1 MEDSKNIDCE
11 DDKKDINSLI
21 QKLAQSKDI
30 QSYGNNIMKN
40 IEENLKGINAQIKND
55 KKTYN
60 LLIRTYY
67 LNEIDKIEKD
77 LNNNN
82 EQFNNNDKL
91 TNETYLKLLS
101 YLNALLNLE
110 NLYISKIDAFN
121 SLKLQNR
128 IINIIKT
135 NFINKIEYA

>member
-30 QSYGNNIMKN
+30 QSYENNIMKN
-40 IEENLKGINAQIKND
+40 IEENIKGISDQIKND

-82 EQFNNNDKL
+82 EQFNNNAKL

-101 YLNALLNLE
+101 YLNALFNLE

>member
-11 DDKKDINSLI
+11 DDKKDINSWK
-21 QKLAQSKDI
+21 QKLSQSKDI
-30 QSYGNNIMKN
+30 QSYGNIMKN

>member
-30 QSYGNNIMKN
+30 QSYGINIMKN

-82 EQFNNNDKL
+82 EQFNNNAKL

>member
-30 QSYGNNIMKN
+30 QSYENNIMKN
-40 IEENLKGINAQIKND
+40 IEENIKGISDQIKND

-82 EQFNNNDKL
+82 EHFNNNAKL

-101 YLNALLNLE
+101 YLNALFNLE

>member
-30 QSYGNNIMKN
+30 QSYENNIMKN

-101 YLNALLNLE
+101 YLNALFNLE

>member
-1 MEDSKNIDCE
+1 
-11 DDKKDINSLI
+11 
-21 QKLAQSKDI
+21 
-30 QSYGNNIMKN
+30 MKN
-40 IEENLKGINAQIKND
+40 IEENIKGISDQIKND

-82 EQFNNNDKL
+82 EQFNNNAKL

-101 YLNALLNLE
+101 YLNALFNLE

>member
-40 IEENLKGINAQIKND
+40 IEENIKGISDQIKND

-82 EQFNNNDKL
+82 EQFNNNAKL

-101 YLNALLNLE
+101 YLNALFNLE

>member
-101 YLNALLNLE
+101 YLNALFNLE